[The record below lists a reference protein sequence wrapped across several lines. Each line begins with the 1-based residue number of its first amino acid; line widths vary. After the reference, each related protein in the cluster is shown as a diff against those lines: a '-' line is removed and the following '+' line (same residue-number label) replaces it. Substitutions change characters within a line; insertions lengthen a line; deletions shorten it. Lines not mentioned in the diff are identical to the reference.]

1 MDQTLKT
8 LKNNTDRE
16 IDIRE
21 KPYNPTIA
29 VDHVGATVKIDRPT
43 THQGEI
49 VWLDYYAT
57 VTYNSN
63 TAIAS
68 LTNGVPVFCDA
79 VNSAVAPIS
88 ETDFSRIETP
98 KYEDRL
104 NLFASLA
111 YNTFNL
117 EEMSNGTAWKILNE
131 S

>member
-1 MDQTLKT
+1 M
-8 LKNNTDRE
+8 
-16 IDIRE
+16 
-21 KPYNPTIA
+21 
-29 VDHVGATVKIDRPT
+29 
-43 THQGEI
+43 
-49 VWLDYYAT
+49 
-57 VTYNSN
+57 
-63 TAIAS
+63 
-68 LTNGVPVFCDA
+68 PVFCDA
-79 VNSAVAPIS
+79 TNSAVAPIS